1 MTTSPVRAPVR
12 LPWRRP
18 ALTCGAAATAAWI
31 AMLTPILQHGTQV
44 DQNLGVSL
52 AAVVLSFG
60 TTHLL
65 GRMWAAPEYR
75 SSNPAV
81 LGRRLAHAF
90 EILFAIS
97 IVVGLV
103 DLPGGAAVEACLA
116 VAILASFFGALVLAL
131 PRPDG
136 SPPIG

>member
-1 MTTSPVRAPVR
+1 MTSSPVRAPSR
-12 LPWRRP
+12 LPRRRS
-18 ALTCGAAATAAWI
+18 ALLCGAAATAAWI

-90 EILFAIS
+90 EILFAIT

-103 DLPGGAAVEACLA
+103 DPPGGVAIEDVLA
-116 VAILASFFGALVLAL
+116 VALLAAFFGALVLAL
-131 PRPDG
+131 PRPDP
-136 SPPIG
+136 SPPMG

>member
-1 MTTSPVRAPVR
+1 MTTSPVHTSTR
-12 LPWRRP
+12 LPWRRS
-18 ALTCGAAATAAWI
+18 ALACGAAATVAWI
-31 AMLTPILQHGTQV
+31 ALLTPLVRYGPSA

-65 GRMWAAPEYR
+65 VRMWAGPEYR
-75 SSNPAV
+75 SSNNAV

-97 IVVGLV
+97 IVVGFV
-103 DLPGGAAVEACLA
+103 DLPDGSAVEAVLV
-116 VAILASFFGALVLAL
+116 VAILGSFFGALVLAL
-131 PRPDG
+131 PRPEP
-136 SPPIG
+136 SPLIG